1 MTSER
6 DTPSASIVPIV
17 DLCKRLAE
25 AQLRGD
31 ADALNTLLTD
41 RFRLVGPAGFVLDKE
56 QWIDQFRSGRLSVQS
71 LTWDE
76 AAVRTEADMAI
87 VMAGRRIE
95 LHSRANQP
103 AARSGLRRL
112 QSSHRGEW
120 RVIGLHLSPIVQAPS
135 LNAR

>member
-6 DTPSASIVPIV
+6 DTPSASVVPIV

-56 QWIDQFRSGRLSVQS
+56 QWIEQFRSGRLSVQS
-71 LTWDE
+71 LSWDE
-76 AAVRTEADMAI
+76 VEVRAEADMAI
-87 VMAGRRIE
+87 VIGRQT
-95 LHSRANQP
+95 HQVTFQGQP
-103 AARSGLRRL
+103 AGGTFRVTEVAIRS
-112 QSSHRGEW
+112 QGEW
-120 RVIGLHLSPIVQAPS
+120 RISGLHLSPIVQPTS
-135 LNAR
+135 R